1 MSIEVQSFD
10 DFDSLQQ
17 IEAQQ
22 ANLIRVVLEGRDDVV
37 LFATRWFV
45 AEQETFDFVEAAD
58 VVDGAGCTGV
68 LGAVEHSLGTDGV
81 PAIGIVD
88 RDVLF
93 RDRKWDVLY
102 EKEHSRFVD
111 ATLSDKLHVASLW
124 EIEAYLIDPDLLD
137 SLVGA
142 CSRRAPATKAQMDAA
157 LGKTLV
163 ECALLLDIAPYLAGS
178 HAMGDSVPAGY
189 MCDKRALN
197 VYAEIAQQLA
207 ALNARGDVT
216 AVQVQLLV
224 DQIKAGL
231 PGTPN
236 EQLPFYLRYVDTK
249 RLLLRMTHALELS
262 SNIKWVLASLQVAA
276 SRRPL
281 ELAQVLEQ
289 AKQRFLVH

>member
-17 IEAQQ
+17 LEAQQ

-37 LFATRWFV
+37 LFSTRWFV
-45 AEQETFDFVEAAD
+45 AEQETFDFIEASD
-58 VVDGAGCTGV
+58 VVAGAGCTGV

-102 EKEHSRFVD
+102 EKEHARFVD
-111 ATLSDKLHVASLW
+111 ATLSDKLHIASLW
-124 EIEAYLIDPDLLD
+124 EIEAYLLDSDLLD
-137 SLVGA
+137 ILVGA
-142 CSRRAPATKAQMDAA
+142 CSRKAPATKAQMNAA

-178 HAMGDSVPAGY
+178 HAMGDLVPAGY
-189 MCDKRALN
+189 MCDKQAPN
-197 VYAEIAQQLA
+197 VYAEISQQLA
-207 ALNARGDVT
+207 ALTARGDGT
-216 AVQVQLLV
+216 AMEVQLLV
-224 DQIKAGL
+224 DQIRAEL
-231 PGTPN
+231 PETPA

-249 RLLLRMTHALELS
+249 RLLLRMTHALELGA
-262 SNIKWVLASLQVAA
+262 NVKWVLASLQVAA
-276 SRRPL
+276 SRRPQ
-281 ELAQVLEQ
+281 ELAQVLERT
-289 AKQRFLVH
+289 KQRFLLH